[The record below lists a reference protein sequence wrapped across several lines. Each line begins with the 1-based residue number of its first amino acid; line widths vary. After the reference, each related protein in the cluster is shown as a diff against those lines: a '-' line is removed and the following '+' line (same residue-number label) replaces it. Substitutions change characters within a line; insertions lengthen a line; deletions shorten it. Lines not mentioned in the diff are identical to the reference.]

1 MPEPAYQ
8 QGMALQWITQEGG
21 FPAKRMVEF
30 HHSVT
35 DDTAVVTFGQKQ
47 YTVRT
52 AELSKPEPPSHPW
65 WLPAPFV
72 VKPPPT
78 PASESQLAERLADAR
93 AALSQAHQHVIDI
106 QQRLEDAKAVAL
118 RAAKELNT
126 ALAALNV
133 YDLHQK
139 ANQHA
144 LETALRTGNAI
155 PPLKNGVD
163 RHYLTDQTTR
173 AETAKAKFDAE
184 LAACNSSL
192 TEALETVRSRANEV
206 ISLLVQQ
213 DVECLR
219 RLETQAAISR
229 AQLLAVASH
238 WFAGAGSGPI
248 KLPPATSQYLELQP
262 AFNDVPEV
270 RRGGPEGRVR
280 PYREIFDRL
289 VQGDIEADFRLE
301 KD

>member
-1 MPEPAYQ
+1 MPEPAFE

-78 PASESQLAERLADAR
+78 PASESQLAERLATAR
-93 AALSQAHQHVIDI
+93 AALSHAHQHVIDI
-106 QQRLEDAKAVAL
+106 QQRLDDAKTVSL
-118 RAAKELNT
+118 RAANELNT
-126 ALAALNV
+126 ARAALNV
-133 YDLHQK
+133 YH
-139 ANQHA
+139 QHA
-144 LETALRTGNAI
+144 RRDQIELEESLRFGKPI
-155 PPLKNGVD
+155 PQLSNGAD
-163 RHYLTDQTTR
+163 RHLIDRTSR
-173 AETAKAKFDAE
+173 AEAAKAKFDGE
-184 LAACNSSL
+184 LAACNAAL
-192 TEALETVRSRANEV
+192 GEALETVRSRANEIV
-206 ISLLVQQ
+206 SLLVQI
-213 DVECLR
+213 DVEHLR
-219 RLETQAAISR
+219 RMETQAAISR

-238 WFAGAGSGPI
+238 WFAGAALGPI
-248 KLPPATSQYLELQP
+248 KLPVATSQYLELQP
-262 AFNDVPEV
+262 QFNDVPEV

-301 KD
+301 T